1 MSTGR
6 LGTFLDH
13 LRHYLAAERAGG
25 AGDGELLR
33 RFTAGRDEAAFAAL
47 VQRYGPLVLGVC
59 RRVLAHE
66 QDAEDAFQATFL
78 ILVRRAGALDTRGSL
93 ANWLH
98 TVAYRAALRARA
110 AAARRRGEPTAL
122 AALPAPEGPDDLD
135 RRELRAVLDEE
146 LRGLPAKYRE
156 PLLLCDMQGRTHAE
170 VARALGRPP
179 GSMSRL
185 LERGRSLLRER
196 LARRG
201 LGLSGAL
208 LASLLAGNARAVTP
222 ALAGSALRAAG
233 SAPSPVLSL
242 VEEVLRQM
250 LLTRVKV
257 AAVVLL
263 ALGLLGAGAGLLTA
277 RGAPKGAP
285 PAAGAEP
292 PAAGGG
298 KVAAGESPFESPLP
312 AGALARLGSSRFRHA
327 NMVRGV
333 AYSPDGK
340 VIASAS
346 DRGTIRLW
354 DAETGREL
362 KVIQA
367 HAKGITGLAFSPD
380 GKALASASFD
390 RTARLTDVAGGKAI
404 RTFAGHTGGLSGV
417 AFSAD
422 GKRLLTTSADRTARV
437 WEVGTGT
444 ELLRL
449 QGHEMSVDG
458 GEFSHDGKLIAT
470 ASQDKT
476 VRLWDAATGKEL
488 RKLEGHVSQAKH
500 VAFSPDD
507 RRLVSGG
514 WDKGRLWD
522 VATGKALGVLEQQ
535 SGVGRV
541 AFSPDGKRVALCS
554 GWENVVAVWDVAGD
568 APKRLWVGGV
578 NHPYALAF
586 SPDGKRVAA
595 AGWDSRVRVW
605 DTATGA
611 ETAASRAPGHSGW
624 VNGVGYLDR
633 RALVSASNDGQV
645 LLWDATRGKGPRALA
660 APAPRSWCLAVAPD
674 GKTFATGGNDQ
685 AVSLWDARAGKV
697 TATLKF
703 RGPIKGIAFSPDG
716 KRLAAVSDDSAPD
729 NSAPPVPGH
738 GAGVFDVATGKLLF
752 RLGGHGGGGKA
763 VAWSPDGKS
772 LATGGAD
779 HLGRLWDAAT
789 GKELRKFQEH
799 TTPVEA
805 VVFSPDGRWLA
816 TAAQGGFVELWRL
829 GTDEPGRPLNTK
841 NLDLTGLAFSPDGR
855 LIATAT
861 RRTNQGNAAV
871 ILWDVMTGKER
882 ARFAGHQE
890 TASSV
895 AFSADGR
902 VLASG
907 GGDGTVLLWDVT
919 GRMDNGKLAAADLP
933 PTMGGSWADL
943 TGDDGGKVHKAV
955 WALAAAPKQALPLL
969 RGTLKPVPAGDEK
982 RIARLI
988 KELDADDFGTR
999 EKASAELIEVGEPA
1013 APALREA
1020 LGGTPSAEVRARIR
1034 RLLDRF
1040 GGKAVSADLVRRER
1054 ALEVLEHMGGAE
1066 ARELLEELA
1075 KGAPEAALTREAK
1088 AALARLRPGAER

>member
-1 MSTGR
+1 MSHYR
-6 LGTFLDH
+6 PDSILHH
-13 LRHYLAAERAGG
+13 LRRYLAAEREGG
-25 AGDGELLR
+25 TADGELLR
-33 RFTAGRDEAAFAAL
+33 RYTAGHDEGAFAAL
-47 VQRYGPLVLGVC
+47 LQRYGPLVLGVC

-78 ILVRRAGALDTRGSL
+78 ILVRRAGSLDTRGSL

-110 AAARRRGEPTAL
+110 GAARGRSEPVPLDT
-122 AALPAPEGPDDLD
+122 LPAPEAPDDLD
-135 RRELRAVLDEE
+135 RRALRAALDEE

-156 PLLLCDMQGRTHAE
+156 PLLLCDMQGKTHVE
-170 VARALGRPP
+170 VARALGRPA

-185 LERGRSLLRER
+185 LARGRALLRDR

-201 LGLSGAL
+201 LGLSAAL
-208 LASLLAGNARAVTP
+208 LAAALAENARAVTP
-222 ALAGSALRAAG
+222 PALARGTLRAAAAG
-233 SAPSPVLSL
+233 PIPPTVLTL
-242 VEEVLRQM
+242 VEGVTRQM
-250 LLTRVKV
+250 FLSRLKGAAALLVT
-257 AAVVLL
+257 
-263 ALGLLGAGAGLLTA
+263 LGLLGAGAGLLTA
-277 RGAPKGAP
+277 QGKPKDDPPPPGEAARGEKG
-285 PAAGAEP
+285 
-292 PAAGGG
+292 
-298 KVAAGESPFESPLP
+298 VDESRYESPLP
-312 AGALARLGSSRFRHA
+312 DGALARLGSSRFRHA
-327 NMVRGV
+327 NMIRGL

-340 VIASAS
+340 VIASGS
-346 DRGTIRLW
+346 LRGTIRLW

-362 KVIQA
+362 RVIQA
-367 HAKGITGLAFSPD
+367 HASGISGLAFSPD
-380 GKALASASFD
+380 GKALASVSYD
-390 RTARLTDVAGGKAI
+390 RTARLWDVAGGKAI
-404 RTFAGHTGGLSGV
+404 RTFTGHGGGVGGV
-417 AFSAD
+417 AFSPD
-422 GKRLLTTSADRTARV
+422 GKRLLTTSGDRTARV
-437 WEVGTGT
+437 WEVATGN

-488 RKLEGHVSQAKH
+488 RKLEGHASQAKG

-507 RRLVSGG
+507 KRLLSGG

-541 AFSPDGKRVALCS
+541 AFSSDGKRVALCS
-554 GWENVVAVWDVAGD
+554 GWENVVAVWGVAGD
-568 APKRLWVGGV
+568 APKRLWVGQV

-586 SPDGKRVAA
+586 SPDGKRVTA

-605 DTATGA
+605 DAATGA

-633 RALVSASNDGQV
+633 TTLVSASDDGQV
-645 LLWDATRGKGPRALA
+645 ILWDTTRGKGPRVL
-660 APAPRSWCLAVAPD
+660 PTPTPRAWCLAVAPD
-674 GKTFATGGNDQ
+674 GKSFATGGNDQ

-703 RGPIKGIAFSPDG
+703 EGPIKGVAFSPDG

-738 GAGVFDVATGKLLF
+738 GGGVFDVATGKLLF
-752 RLGGHGGGGKA
+752 RLGGHDGGGLA
-763 VAWSPDGKS
+763 VAWSPDGKY

-805 VVFSPDGRWLA
+805 VAFSPDGRWLA

-841 NLDLTGLAFSPDGR
+841 NLDLTGLAFSRDGR

-861 RRTNQGNAAV
+861 RRTKQGDAAV

-890 TASSV
+890 TASAV
-895 AFSADGR
+895 AFSPDGR
-902 VLASG
+902 ALASG
-907 GGDGTVLLWDVT
+907 GGDGTVLLWDLT
-919 GRMDNGKLAAADLP
+919 GRAGDGKRVAADP
-933 PTMGGSWADL
+933 PPASLEAEWTDL
-943 TGDDGGKVHKAV
+943 TGDDAVKVHKAV
-955 WALAAAPKQALPLL
+955 WALAADPKRALPLL
-969 RGTLKPVPAGDEK
+969 RTVLKPVAAGDEK

-988 KELDADDFGTR
+988 KDLDDDEFETR
-999 EKASAELIEVGEPA
+999 EKASAELARVGEPA
-1013 APALREA
+1013 APALRKA
-1020 LGGTPSAEVRARIR
+1020 LEGTPSAEMRVRVTH
-1034 RLLDRF
+1034 LLDGF
-1040 GGKAVSADLVRRER
+1040 GGQVVSADVVRRER
-1054 ALEVLEHMGGAE
+1054 AMEVLEHAGGTE
-1066 ARELLEELA
+1066 ARALLEELA
-1075 KGAPEAALTREAK
+1075 RGAPEAALTREAK
-1088 AALARLRPGAER
+1088 AALKRLGN